1 MSKFSLERQNEMLNY
16 EIELLQKSIL
26 HQNTRYGRLLCLLAC
41 LVCDKLKECDEM
53 SIEEALDKVFGD
65 DYDDLVDLLFGEDKK

>member
-1 MSKFSLERQNEMLNY
+1 MSKLSLERQNEMLNY
-16 EIELLQKSIL
+16 EIELLRKSIK

-65 DYDDLVDLLFGEDKK
+65 DLVDLLFGEDKK